1 MRSSGFPAGQGL
13 ADSCVLKSPCSSS
26 HNYNTTNTCPRL
38 FYAISVFTL
47 YRALK
52 SVNIGRRHKPHRQQL
67 KPSKP
72 WRSKGKRGKMGQ
84 ESSSPVVDE
93 STPTQTLESRTLESV
108 AKMLKEGKFRRIV
121 VMVSM
126 QHLVELQL
134 LKRASLTYWRPAQA

>member
-1 MRSSGFPAGQGL
+1 MRSLGFPAGQSQL
-13 ADSCVLKSPCSSS
+13 QH
-26 HNYNTTNTCPRL
+26 HNISPRL
-38 FYAISVFTL
+38 FHAIFVVTL
-47 YRALK
+47 YHTLK

-84 ESSSPVVDE
+84 ESSLPMVDE

-108 AKMLKEGKFRRIV
+108 AKLLKEGRFRRVV

-126 QHLVELQL
+126 QRLVELQL
-134 LKRASLTYWRPAQA
+134 LKRASLTYWRLAQA